1 VGQEPIDRIADVRLH
16 EAMMLAYDDEG
27 SGPALVL
34 LHSGVCDRRMWD
46 AQASEFATSY
56 RVIRPDLRG
65 FGETPLP
72 AEPYS
77 FADDVVALLDHL
89 SVGRAAFV
97 GSSLG
102 GRVALEVAVTTPERI
117 TSLILLCS
125 ALRGAGTTPDADS
138 FAEKEDLLLTRG
150 EVDAAVELNVS
161 TWLGPDASAE
171 CRDLVR
177 EMQRHA
183 FEVQLTAE
191 AQDPAPQLVPA
202 DVDLSKVSVP
212 TLVVSGGRDIDH
224 FQDVA
229 QHLAS
234 SITGAHLERLPWA
247 AHLPSLERPDEVN
260 DLVRDFL
267 AITPAE

>member
-1 VGQEPIDRIADVRLH
+1 
-16 EAMMLAYDDEG
+16 MMVAYDDEG
-27 SGPALVL
+27 SGPAVVL

-46 AQASEFATSY
+46 AQTSVFATSY
-56 RVIRPDLRG
+56 RLIRPDLRG

-72 AEPYS
+72 AKQFS

-89 SVGRAAFV
+89 HVERAAFV

-102 GRVALEVAVTTPERI
+102 GRVALEVAVTSSERV
-117 TSLILLCS
+117 TSLILLCP
-125 ALRGAGTTPDADS
+125 ALQGAGTTSDADA
-138 FAEKEDLLLTRG
+138 FVEGEDQQLSRG
-150 EVDAAVELNVS
+150 EVAAAVELNVS
-161 TWLGPDASAE
+161 TWLGPDATAE

-191 AQDPAPQLVPA
+191 AQDPAPQLVPVE
-202 DVDLSKVSVP
+202 VDLSQVSVP
-212 TLVVSGGRDIDH
+212 TLVVSGGRDMDH
-224 FQDVA
+224 FQNVA

-234 SITGAHLERLPWA
+234 SITGAHLQRLPWA

-267 AITPAE
+267 ATTTAE